1 VPFPISDVIRDGGAS
16 SRQNKGTITG
26 AKAQQA
32 DLKKVDIWN
41 ASAEEKKAVKDAED
55 FFLKPFEEWR
65 KNVGIGEMILIGHS
79 LGGYLASSYCLQNPE
94 KLIKLILLSPVG
106 VPEVP
111 PDKQRRFQER
121 MDGDWRLR
129 WAKSLWEGGTT
140 PQQLVRN
147 FGWIG
152 ASRWFTSSIVE
163 RRFKHTDFDAE
174 SKKSIAGYLHSIT
187 ILPRSG
193 EDCISTILKFGAWA
207 RVPLLNRIKSYL
219 KIPTVFIYGKNDWM
233 DPTTAHQFSVDSEMS
248 KYVSKPYIIPKGVRV
263 YEFQYTMCSVMSVSN
278 KLRRGITCIWKTPR
292 RVTRFCT
299 KR

>member
-1 VPFPISDVIRDGGAS
+1 VPFPTSDVIRNGGANS
-16 SRQNKGTITG
+16 HQIESAIS
-26 AKAQQA
+26 AKDKQA
-32 DLKKVDIWN
+32 DLKKVDAWN

-111 PDKQRRFQER
+111 PDMQRQFQER
-121 MDGDWRLR
+121 TDGDWRLR
-129 WAKSLWEGGTT
+129 WARSLWEGGTT

-147 FGWIG
+147 FGWVG

-163 RRFKHTDFDAE
+163 RRFKHCGFDADA
-174 SKKSIAGYLHSIT
+174 KKNIAGYLHSIT

-207 RVPLLNRIKSYL
+207 RVPLMNRIKSYL

-233 DPTTAHQFSVDSEMS
+233 DPTPAYQFSSDSEMA
-248 KYVSKPYIIPKGVRV
+248 KYVSKPYIIPKGGHHMYLENPVACNPV
-263 YEFQYTMCSVMSVSN
+263 LHKE
-278 KLRRGITCIWKTPR
+278 
-292 RVTRFCT
+292 VTDGVKSFIA
-299 KR
+299 KKKEADK